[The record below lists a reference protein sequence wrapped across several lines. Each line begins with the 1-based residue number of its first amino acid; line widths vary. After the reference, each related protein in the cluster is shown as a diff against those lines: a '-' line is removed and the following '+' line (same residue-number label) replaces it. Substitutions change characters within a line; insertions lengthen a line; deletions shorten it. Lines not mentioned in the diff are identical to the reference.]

1 MNNKGRKT
9 TIIAIVAGIMII
21 ALIVAMYM
29 KIISADEL
37 WKGIPIIGTAAAL
50 FIGFFSKDQTA
61 SHTKDFLAGGGG
73 ELPPDDEDPPPP
85 G

>member
-21 ALIVAMYM
+21 ALIIAMYI
-29 KIISADEL
+29 KIITADEL

-61 SHTKDFLAGGGG
+61 SHTTDFMAGGG
-73 ELPPDDEDPPPP
+73 EIPPDDDEESQPP